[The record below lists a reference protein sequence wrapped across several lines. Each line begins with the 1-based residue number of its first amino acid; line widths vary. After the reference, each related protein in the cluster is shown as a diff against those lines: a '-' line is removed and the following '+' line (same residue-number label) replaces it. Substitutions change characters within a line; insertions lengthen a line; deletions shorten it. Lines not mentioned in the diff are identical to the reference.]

1 MAVPQAFTD
10 FDINAA
16 TVALWVFKKSL
27 RPGSAPVFTGRWV
40 QTDEALDGA
49 LKQAVIQ
56 ERARILEVNEYGLLA
71 QNNEDSALRIDGL
84 LTHAGLLTA
93 QMAAEIAT
101 KKVRNLKDV
110 QNSDF
115 YAIKLVSGDSI
126 LYAVRKTDASWK
138 SKKAVNYLTVLF
150 DDDELTLQEAPS
162 FTVSR
167 HVDFFIIDDD
177 VLMTNKAA
185 FESVLNYKQA
195 HADDFLAL
203 QAEPDFSSLFSNIA
217 PLVAFVG
224 TNKLHLRR
232 VCAIRQKGHYRNA
245 AFMDRLRQQHHQF
258 GLVLTFDAQG
268 RIDPTAESC
277 ANIIRAFLDHR
288 LTSPFSANVYDVPD
302 TTQIQ

>member
-27 RPGSAPVFTGRWV
+27 RPGAAPVFTGRWV
-40 QTDEALDGA
+40 QTDEALDDA

-56 ERARILEVNEYGLLA
+56 ERARILEVNDYGLLA

-93 QMAAEIAT
+93 QMAAEIAP

-110 QNSDF
+110 RNSDF
-115 YAIKLVSGDSI
+115 YVIKLVSGDSI

-138 SKKAVNYLTVLF
+138 SQKAVNHLTVLF
-150 DDDELTLQEAPS
+150 ADDELTLQEAPTFS
-162 FTVSR
+162 VSR

-185 FESVLNYKQA
+185 FESVLSYKQA
-195 HADDFLAL
+195 HADDFAAL
-203 QAEPDFSSLFSNIA
+203 QAEHDFSSLFSDIA
-217 PLVAFVG
+217 PLVTFVG

-245 AFMDRLRQQHHQF
+245 AFMDKLREQHHQF
-258 GLVLTFDAQG
+258 GLLLIFDAQG
-268 RIDPTAESC
+268 RIDPTEKSC
-277 ANIIRAFLDHR
+277 ADIIRAFLDHR
-288 LTSPFSANVYDVPD
+288 LTSPFSENVYDVPD
-302 TTQIQ
+302 ATPVH